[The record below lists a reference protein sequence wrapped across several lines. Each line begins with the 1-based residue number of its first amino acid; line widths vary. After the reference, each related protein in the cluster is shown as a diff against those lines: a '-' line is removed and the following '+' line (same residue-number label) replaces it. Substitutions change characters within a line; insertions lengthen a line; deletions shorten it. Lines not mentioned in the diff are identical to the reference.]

1 MIRTRKKVS
10 IEKVEKAETL
20 GQTSNEELLKESKNY
35 DPENYDPMEDMDK
48 KEIIIPDNNKTEV
61 ITIRFTKQENEILKL
76 YARKKGISKS
86 SVIRL
91 ILLEKINDLGKIG
104 EKSLM
109 IELNEKLDKL
119 NNLLESHYDADKKT
133 S

>member
-35 DPENYDPMEDMDK
+35 DPENYDPMEDMDQ
-48 KEIIIPDNNKTEV
+48 KEIIVPDNNKTEV
-61 ITIRFTKQENEILKL
+61 ITMRFTKQENEILKL

-86 SVIRL
+86 SVIRS
-91 ILLEKINDLGKIG
+91 ILLEKINDLEEID

-109 IELNEKLDKL
+109 IELNAKLDKL
-119 NNLLESHYDADKKT
+119 NSLLESHYEADKKT